1 MRSETY
7 MSKINLQR
15 GKLTAENRK
24 SREKKKDMLR
34 SIGKQYAESVD
45 SVLQKKRE
53 AILFSRTL

>member
-1 MRSETY
+1 
-7 MSKINLQR
+7 
-15 GKLTAENRK
+15 
-24 SREKKKDMLR
+24 MLR